1 LVCPIKIF
9 DEMCFCLYSHIY
21 YLFFLFADPPGPV
34 SNLKVAD
41 SSKTSVT
48 LAWTKPTYDGGA
60 PLIGY
65 VVELRVKGTGKKGE
79 EGWKRCNVAAQLIGT
94 EFTVSSLDEKLEYEF
109 RVSAQ
114 NQIGLSQPTNLE
126 GAVTPREVLGEFP

>member
-1 LVCPIKIF
+1 MSLQPH
-9 DEMCFCLYSHIY
+9 L
-21 YLFFLFADPPGPV
+21 LFGFLFAEPPGPV

-65 VVELRVKGTGKKGE
+65 VVELRVKGTGKKGD

-114 NQIGLSQPTNLE
+114 NQVGLSQPTNLE
-126 GAVTPREVLGEFP
+126 GAVTPREVLGEFPYTFL